1 MYKAVP
7 VGQGEKLM
15 EGKDV
20 AILGLGPVVNRALAA
35 AKRYK
40 TDFRVGPSVYDMR
53 FLKPL
58 DPGIMEEVSHCKTI
72 ITVEDGALKG
82 GLFGAVSEY
91 FAGRPGA
98 PIIKGMGIPDRFI
111 GQDTQKAQWA
121 ACGLDEESIYELLAE
136 MMKNL

>member
-1 MYKAVP
+1 MYKALP
-7 VGQGEKLM
+7 IGLGEKLM
-15 EGKDV
+15 DGKDV

-35 AKRYK
+35 AKRHKADYW
-40 TDFRVGPSVYDMR
+40 TGPSVYDMR

-58 DPGIMEEVSHCKTI
+58 DTGILEEVSHCRAI
-72 ITVEDGALKG
+72 ITVEDGVLKG

-91 FAGRPGA
+91 FAGRPDA
-98 PIIKGMGIPDRFI
+98 PLVKGMGIPDRFI

-121 ACGLDEESIYELLAE
+121 ACGLDEESIYELLVG